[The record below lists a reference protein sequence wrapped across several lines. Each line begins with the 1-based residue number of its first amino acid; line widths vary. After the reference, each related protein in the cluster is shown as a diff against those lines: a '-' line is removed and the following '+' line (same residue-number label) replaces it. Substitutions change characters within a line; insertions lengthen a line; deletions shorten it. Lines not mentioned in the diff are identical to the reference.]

1 MNAAWWPRGE
11 SAVAVGEFTDST
23 SRAVADHPMVMGKMD
38 IVEVTPEPA
47 HLHRALADESRRRV
61 VEELRAARRG
71 LDAQALALR
80 LGLHPNT
87 VRWHLGVLRDA
98 GLVEVRRAERT
109 TPGRPRSLYSL
120 RPGASKPESDEL
132 RLLAAILTSL
142 IASEEN
148 VSAKAERA
156 GVTWGRY
163 LAPRRAPLA
172 RPSDEQATN
181 DVVAM
186 LDDQGFA
193 PEVDED
199 GIALRRC
206 PYYDLAEQH
215 PQVVCAVHRGLIAG
229 ALEELGSGLDVEL
242 EPFVRA
248 DLCRVQL
255 RPRARA
261 A

>member
-1 MNAAWWPRGE
+1 M
-11 SAVAVGEFTDST
+11 
-23 SRAVADHPMVMGKMD
+23 
-38 IVEVTPEPA
+38 
-47 HLHRALADESRRRV
+47 
-61 VEELRAARRG
+61 
-71 LDAQALALR
+71 
-80 LGLHPNT
+80 
-87 VRWHLGVLRDA
+87 
-98 GLVEVRRAERT
+98 
-109 TPGRPRSLYSL
+109 
-120 RPGASKPESDEL
+120 
-132 RLLAAILTSL
+132 
-142 IASEEN
+142 
-148 VSAKAERA
+148 
-156 GVTWGRY
+156 TWGRY

>member
-1 MNAAWWPRGE
+1 MI
-11 SAVAVGEFTDST
+11 
-23 SRAVADHPMVMGKMD
+23 MGKTD
-38 IVEVTPEPA
+38 LAEAASEPA

-61 VEELRAARRG
+61 VEELRAAPHG

-98 GLVEVRRAERT
+98 GLVEIRRAERT

-120 RPGASKPESDEL
+120 RPGVSKPERDEF
-132 RLLAAILTSL
+132 RLLASILTSL
-142 IASEEN
+142 VAGEED
-148 VSAKAERA
+148 VSSKAERA

-172 RPSDEQATN
+172 GPPSDEQATD

-186 LDDQGFA
+186 LDEQGFA
-193 PEVDED
+193 PEVED
-199 GIALRRC
+199 DGVALRRC

-215 PQVVCAVHRGLIAG
+215 RHVVCAVHRGLITG

-248 DLCRVQL
+248 DLCRVRL
-255 RPRARA
+255 RTRARA